1 MLYKRYSDPVTLLQ
15 HYFEIEQFDY
25 YISELLEIIAE
36 EQKHEADDLQE
47 RVQWEFYLH
56 RVLDQTYDEFVRAIR
71 SENNQVGEI
80 KTADMNEIE
89 TTVKRSNEIME
100 LFVASQQKQQ

>member
-15 HYFEIEQFDY
+15 RYFEIGQFDY
-25 YISELLEIIAE
+25 YISELLEIIIE
-36 EQKHEADDLQE
+36 ERKQEADDLQD

-56 RVLDQTYDEFVRAIR
+56 RVLDQTYDEFLR
-71 SENNQVGEI
+71 SINSSNQGGEI

-89 TTVKRSNEIME
+89 TTVKRSNEIIE
-100 LFVASQQKQQ
+100 LFVASQQQQ